1 MLASVGIYGVIAGS
15 VASRTGEIG
24 VRMALGAT
32 RRQVLSMILR
42 ETFSLAGLG
51 VVVGVLAAAAVGRY
65 LTTYLYNVT
74 PFDPLATAA
83 AVLSMLAVALLSGWW
98 PARAA
103 ASLDPMRALRH
114 D

>member
-1 MLASVGIYGVIAGS
+1 MSFGS
-15 VASRTGEIG
+15 RARSWMRT
-24 VRMALGAT
+24 AL
-32 RRQVLSMILR
+32 RRSIVEESQQSEWHFHIDAR
-42 ETFSLAGLG
+42 AEDP
-51 VVVGVLAAAAVGRY
+51 
-65 LTTYLYNVT
+65 TYLYNVT

>member
-1 MLASVGIYGVIAGS
+1 MSSTWGNL
-15 VASRTGEIG
+15 RPTETG
-24 VRMALGAT
+24 
-32 RRQVLSMILR
+32 
-42 ETFSLAGLG
+42 
-51 VVVGVLAAAAVGRY
+51 GRY
-65 LTTYLYNVT
+65 LSTYLYNVT
-74 PFDPLATAA
+74 PSDPLATAA

>member
-74 PFDPLATAA
+74 R
-83 AVLSMLAVALLSGWW
+83 G
-98 PARAA
+98 
-103 ASLDPMRALRH
+103 
-114 D
+114 